1 MTTVEDSLTS
11 QTRELTGLWEEVM
24 RLQPRLRPTMPINM
38 EQARR
43 RFGELQAADN
53 KGFGDN
59 QMHLL
64 FRVGLMLRG
73 NEAPMTMGELS
84 EALNVPLSTATR
96 TIDWLVESGYV
107 ERLHDP
113 DDRRVVRV
121 ALSDSGKELYA
132 TFSEYL
138 SMKLEE
144 FLSHFTADERSL
156 LLVLA
161 GRVVQV
167 LAELCNVPQVEQ
179 QSKM

>member
-1 MTTVEDSLTS
+1 MTTIENSLLT
-11 QTRELTGLWEEVM
+11 QTRELTGLWEEMM
-24 RLQPRLRPTMPINM
+24 RLQPRLRPTIPINL
-38 EQARR
+38 ELARR
-43 RFGELQAADN
+43 RFGELQSVEN

-84 EALNVPLSTATR
+84 EALNVPMSTATR

-113 DDRRVVRV
+113 EDRRVVRV
-121 ALSDSGKELYA
+121 MLSEAGKELYA
-132 TFSEYL
+132 TFNEYL

-144 FLSHFTADERSL
+144 FLGHFTPDERTT

-167 LAELCNVPQVEQ
+167 LAELCNAPK
-179 QSKM
+179 SGDFR